1 MGEPKRRPTSVDVA
15 RLAGVAQSTVSYVI
29 NNRTDGNVRVS
40 DETRQRVM
48 KAVAE
53 LGYYPSAAGR
63 NLRAQRT
70 HTVALIMFNYTLEN
84 LIAEPFLSGVMSGL
98 VEYLSEQEYYLLI
111 LPVPKGHDRSIEP
124 FLHSNRAD
132 GVVIS
137 DPALSADTM
146 AMLKAVPI
154 PVVFVDGQICD
165 DPLDFPNVNGRGH
178 VGSRLMTEYLLAKG
192 HTRIAHIRGSLATP
206 SGHSRQAGYLQVM
219 QERGLYNPDLVVEG
233 DWFKAGGYKA
243 TEQLLNRP
251 EPPSAIYAANDQMAI
266 GAIEAAHALG
276 LRVPEDIAIAGY
288 DDIPV
293 AADVAPPLTT
303 VRFPFRQIG
312 RQAGEL
318 VFNLATDT
326 KFRPA
331 SLPPVPVE
339 IVERASV

>member
-1 MGEPKRRPTSVDVA
+1 MGELKRRPTSVDVA

-40 DETRQRVM
+40 EETRQRVM

-70 HTVALIMFNYTLEN
+70 HTIALIMFNYTLEN

-98 VEYLSEQEYYLLI
+98 VEYLSEQDYYLLI
-111 LPVPKGHDRSIEP
+111 LPVPKGTDRSIEP

-137 DPALSADTM
+137 DPALAQDTM
-146 AMLKAVPI
+146 EMLKGAPV

-192 HTRIAHIRGSLATP
+192 HRRIAHIGGPLTTP
-206 SGHSRQAGYLQVM
+206 SGHSRRAGYIRVM
-219 QERGLYNPDLVVEG
+219 QERGLPELIAEG

-243 TEQLLNRP
+243 AEQLFSLP
-251 EPPSAIYAANDQMAI
+251 EPPSAIYSANDQMAI
-266 GAIEAAHALG
+266 GAIEAAHAHG

-303 VRFPFRQIG
+303 VRFPFRMIG
-312 RQAGEL
+312 RQAGEM
-318 VFNLATDT
+318 VVKLAADARF
-326 KFRPA
+326 KPS
-331 SLPPVPVE
+331 SLPPIPAE

>member
-1 MGEPKRRPTSVDVA
+1 MGEQKRRPTSVDVA

-40 DETRQRVM
+40 EETRQRVM

-70 HTVALIMFNYTLEN
+70 HTIALMMFNYTLEN

-98 VEYLSEQEYYLLI
+98 VEYLVEQEYYLLI
-111 LPVPKGHDRSIEP
+111 LPVLKGADRSVES

-137 DPALSADTM
+137 DPALSADAK
-146 AMLKAVPI
+146 AMLKTAPL

-165 DPLDFPNVNGRGH
+165 NPLEFPNVNGRGH
-178 VGSRLMTEYLLAKG
+178 VGSRLMTEFLLAKG
-192 HTRIAHIRGSLATP
+192 HTRIGNIRGTLSTP
-206 SGHSRQAGYLQVM
+206 SGHSRLAGYQAVM
-219 QERGLYNPDLVVEG
+219 QERGLYQPELVVEG
-233 DWFKAGGYKA
+233 GWFKEGGYKA
-243 TEQLLNRP
+243 AERLFSLP

-266 GAIEAAHALG
+266 GAIEAAHAHG
-276 LRVPEDIAIAGY
+276 LRVPQDVAIAGY

-293 AADVAPPLTT
+293 AADIAPALTT
-303 VRFPFRQIG
+303 VRFPFRVIG
-312 RQAGEL
+312 RQAGEM
-318 VFNLATDT
+318 VVNLAAGQD
-326 KFRPA
+326 FNPA
-331 SLPPVPVE
+331 NLPPIPVE
-339 IVERASV
+339 IVERESA